1 MSRWH
6 LEPST
11 GLHGRIEVPG
21 DKSISHRA
29 LMLAAVA
36 SGTSHLHGLSHGED
50 VRSTAAC
57 LRRLGIEVD
66 DASAGGAT
74 RVCGAGLDGL
84 RKAADPL
91 PCGNSGTTMRLLAGL
106 VAGRSFR
113 TTLDGDRSLRCRPM
127 ERIAEPLRAM
137 GAMVN
142 MRDGG
147 LPPLSIEGDRLRGV
161 TYRTPVPSAQVK
173 SCVLFAGLR
182 ADGDTVVHEER
193 ASRDHTERMLA
204 SMGAEVA
211 GEASSGG
218 VKLRPYPR
226 LEPLQGRIPGDLS
239 SAAYWVAAASVAE
252 HAELELPGVGVNPTR
267 SAVLEVLRGWGA
279 ELELEAEADWHG
291 EPCALIRARHSNGLK
306 GGVIDAGSVAAL
318 IDELPLLALLGPL
331 TDDGVEIRG
340 AAELRVKE
348 SDRIA
353 AVCAALRALGAQVD
367 EFPDGLAVAGRQ
379 GLSGGTVDA
388 CGDHRIALATAA
400 VAGAASGPI
409 EILGADVASV
419 SYPGFREQLGSAAA
433 R

>member
-1 MSRWH
+1 MSRWE
-6 LEPST
+6 LEPAT

-36 SGTSHLHGLSHGED
+36 SGTSHLHGLPHGED

-57 LRRLGIEVD
+57 LRSLGIEVD
-66 DASAGGAT
+66 VAPADGAM

-84 RKAADPL
+84 RQTADAL

-106 VAGRSFR
+106 LAGRSFR
-113 TTLDGDRSLRCRPM
+113 TTLDGDRSLRSRPM

-137 GAMVN
+137 GAMVS

-147 LPPLSIEGDRLRGV
+147 LPPLSIEGGRLRGV

-173 SCVLFAGLR
+173 SCVLLAGLC

-193 ASRDHTERMLA
+193 PSRDHTERMLA
-204 SMGAEVA
+204 SMGAEIV
-211 GEASSGG
+211 GEAAHGG
-218 VKLRPYPR
+218 VRLRPQPR
-226 LEPLQGRIPGDLS
+226 LEPLQGRVPGDLS

-252 HAELELPGVGVNPTR
+252 RADLELLGVGVNPTR
-267 SAVLEVLRGWGA
+267 SAVLDVLLDWGA
-279 ELELEAEADWHG
+279 MIELQPEPEWHG
-291 EPCALIRARHSNGLK
+291 EPCALIRARHGNGLR
-306 GGVIDAGSVAAL
+306 GGVIGGESVAAL

-331 TDDGVEIRG
+331 TDEGVEIRG

-353 AVCAALRALGAQVD
+353 AVCAALRALGARVD
-367 EFPDGLAVAGRQ
+367 EFPDGLAVAGQQ
-379 GLSGGTVDA
+379 GLTGGTVDA

-409 EILGADVASV
+409 EVVGADAAAV
-419 SYPGFREQLGSAAA
+419 SYPGFREQLRSASV